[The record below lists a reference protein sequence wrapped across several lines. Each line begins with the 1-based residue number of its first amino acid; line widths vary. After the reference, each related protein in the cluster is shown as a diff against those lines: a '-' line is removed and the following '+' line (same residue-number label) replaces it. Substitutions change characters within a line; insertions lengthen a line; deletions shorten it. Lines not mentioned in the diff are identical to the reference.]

1 MNKNRKRLVSE
12 SKKASRRMFK
22 MTESMTAQ
30 QLAKEIESAVDWLKN
45 TDEGCSTIKLDYYP
59 LAVCVGWQDG
69 YDVEEDD
76 GLIHSKSDPSWVIVA
91 GIKVW
96 TSDSMRT
103 DFDWINSPYEENGEV
118 IDNDVTLEAANPG
131 GEATW
136 LMVAYEELVEYLEN
150 NHLKIEDD
158 GKIVP
163 EEEEEDDWYGESL
176 KGKRNMREAFNFR
189 NEHPDIWN
197 MIEKYAKM
205 VGSDCRP
212 VQEDTYKISI
222 DCAGHSEYE
231 VSWLASRLR
240 EHGLSA
246 DIWEHYVEIFLYD
259 MEESLKKSKRKVS
272 ENKERGKGMRTLKES
287 YDDYNYYEAV
297 KEDIESALEE
307 DYYKEI
313 LENATDRDEAYEKL
327 YDELWVEDSVT
338 GNGSGSYTFNTYKAE
353 EYICHNLDLM
363 CDAIEEFG
371 GNYKHCLES
380 AETADVTIRCYLLG
394 QVLGEVLDEYDFGE
408 EE

>member
-1 MNKNRKRLVSE
+1 MKKNRRRLVSE
-12 SKKASRRMFK
+12 SKGVSRK

-103 DFDWINSPYEENGEV
+103 DFDWINSPYKENGEV

-136 LMVAYEELVEYLEN
+136 LMVAYEKLVEYLEN
-150 NHLKIEDD
+150 NHLTIEDD
-158 GKIVP
+158 GKIVK
-163 EEEEEDDWYGESL
+163 EDGDDYYDESL
-176 KGKRNMREAFNFR
+176 KE
-189 NEHPDIWN
+189 D
-197 MIEKYAKM
+197 
-205 VGSDCRP
+205 SD
-212 VQEDTYKISI
+212 
-222 DCAGHSEYE
+222 
-231 VSWLASRLR
+231 
-240 EHGLSA
+240 
-246 DIWEHYVEIFLYD
+246 
-259 MEESLKKSKRKVS
+259 KKLFKEFKNKKKVS
-272 ENKERGKGMRTLKES
+272 ESKSRGRRMRMLRES

-313 LENATDRDEAYEKL
+313 IENAADRDDAYEEL
-327 YDELWVEDSVT
+327 YDKLWVEDSVT
-338 GNGSGSYTFNTYKAE
+338 GNASGSYTFSTYKAE
-353 EYICHNLDLM
+353 EYICHNLELL

-371 GNYKHCLES
+371 GEASEYKRCLES
-380 AETADVTIRCYLLG
+380 PETADVTIRCYLLG
-394 QVLGEVLDEYDFGE
+394 QVLNEVLDEYEFGE